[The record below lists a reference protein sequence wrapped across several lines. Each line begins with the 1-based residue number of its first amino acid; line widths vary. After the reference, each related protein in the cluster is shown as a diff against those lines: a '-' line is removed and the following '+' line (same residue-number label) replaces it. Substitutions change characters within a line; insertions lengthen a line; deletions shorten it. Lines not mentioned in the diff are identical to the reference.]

1 VTLSALAVQAERVC
15 GLLTLAAV
23 LATSRARAQSEPP
36 PEPAQRPA
44 VDPRHWHD
52 GDPVPPGYHVE
63 DVPRSGL
70 VKAGYIVTGIPY
82 FFSVVAALAAKND
95 NESGWLLLPIAGP
108 WVTMG
113 RRNYG
118 CNPDANNPS
127 TGQSL
132 TCVADVFVVMG
143 LIFDGIV
150 QATGG
155 ALLLAGYVATKPGLV
170 RNDSSLHLVP
180 VRIGSGMGV
189 GAVGDF

>member
-1 VTLSALAVQAERVC
+1 MRALA
-15 GLLTLAAV
+15 LALALVPV
-23 LATSRARAQSEPP
+23 LVTSEARAQNESPP
-36 PEPAQRPA
+36 QPATRPA
-44 VDPRHWHD
+44 ADPRHWRD
-52 GDPVPPGYHVE
+52 GDPVPAGYHVE

-70 VKAGYIVTGIPY
+70 VKAGFIVTGIPY
-82 FFSVVAALAAKND
+82 FFSVVAALTARTD
-95 NESGWLLLPIAGP
+95 NESGWLFVPFAGP

-127 TGQSL
+127 TEQSL

-143 LIFDGIV
+143 LIFDGVV

-170 RNDSSLHLVP
+170 RNDDTLRVLP
-180 VRIGSGMGV
+180 MRIGSGMGI
-189 GAVGDF
+189 GAAGDF

>member
-1 VTLSALAVQAERVC
+1 MRALAA
-15 GLLTLAAV
+15 LASAFV
-23 LATSRARAQSEPP
+23 LVTSEARAQSESPP
-36 PEPAQRPA
+36 QPTTQPAAAHR
-44 VDPRHWHD
+44 RWRD

-70 VKAGYIVTGIPY
+70 VKAGYIVTGVPY
-82 FFSVVAALAAKND
+82 FFSVVAAVSSRAE
-95 NESGWLLLPIAGP
+95 NESGWLVVPFAGP

-118 CNPDANNPS
+118 CDPDTTSPT

-132 TCVADVFVVMG
+132 TCVADIFVVMG
-143 LIFDGIV
+143 LIFDGIA

-170 RNDSSLHLVP
+170 RNDETLRVLPIRV
-180 VRIGSGMGV
+180 GSGMGL
-189 GAVGDF
+189 GAAGEF